1 MSPLAQGPNGWY
13 EIIQEGLE
21 RGQEKREI
29 GFWVKFRPNMSSLRS
44 SWTFKWSY
52 VYLAKKEAKR
62 GLGRIQKFGNLQHP
76 CTEKW

>member
-1 MSPLAQGPNGWY
+1 MRTKWVVRDNPGG
-13 EIIQEGLE
+13 E

-29 GFWVKFRPNMSSLRS
+29 GFWVKFRPNMSSLWS

-62 GLGRIQKFGNLQHP
+62 GLGRI
-76 CTEKW
+76 